1 MGGAGLGGCP
11 DGRRRKVREGEGKE
25 GTVERPRCGGIV
37 LGGDVEGE
45 VDEGLTMGFDEGGE
59 AGFVVVSLVF
69 I

>member
-1 MGGAGLGGCP
+1 
-11 DGRRRKVREGEGKE
+11 
-25 GTVERPRCGGIV
+25 